1 MSGGVIEG
9 NTLYNNGTPGSGAGI
24 LVVGSDNRI
33 EGNNCIGADFG
44 IKVDGAGNIILRN
57 TCSGN
62 TTNWSLVANNVYRN
76 QPGDFVVLEVDT
88 DRVTAPV
95 RFEAPVPPPPAGHP
109 LAGHLFPHIY
119 GPIDRDAIVAIKP
132 VTRAPDGAFVF

>member
-1 MSGGVIEG
+1 MIILHLVSRAEFDA
-9 NTLYNNGTPGSGAGI
+9 TPGDRPFLTAHYA
-24 LVVGSDNRI
+24 N
-33 EGNNCIGADFG
+33 
-44 IKVDGAGNIILRN
+44 DGFIHCTSEWAVLQ
-57 TCSGN
+57 
-62 TTNWSLVANNVYRN
+62 LVANNVYRN